1 VSNPLLSLPVPTAPG
16 LSARWQEIHASG
28 ADLGTAAPRLRDLE
42 NVELRGG
49 PLFRERTF
57 IASLHDR
64 HRRLGADAR
73 SMSAIEDLG
82 SGAACVVTGQQPH
95 LLTGPFYTVWKLL
108 GAIALAQ
115 RLEVIHARRVVPV
128 YWCGSDDSD
137 FAEVGSAWLFDP
149 ERGPWRLRIPAAEWR
164 PGMPVGDIGFAEVA
178 RLEKAALNALRG
190 PGMGWFRNAATGI
203 GDQDLGDRTAA
214 WVLRMFRESG
224 LVVVDARDDLL
235 AGTARPLLERY
246 AGVRA
251 EAAARVAERV
261 RAREREGWAPALDP
275 SARQS
280 GIFGR
285 RDGLRVKLGPAEIDS
300 GEAMHLKWS
309 PSVLLRPV
317 VQDALLAPVT
327 AVLGPGELAYHA
339 EIAPLYDLL
348 GVQAA
353 RPVPRPHLTLIGRG
367 WDWPEEPDN
376 IRSLLGGSSGAAR
389 TLARMSL
396 PLAQR
401 EVFDD
406 FGQNLD
412 AALHDVEFRLGHPLE
427 ARARARIQREVQRL
441 VSAEA
446 DRIGGAMPV
455 ARRIEWLAR
464 GKVPQERLYSSWMLW
479 AWFADPVE
487 AVLRPLAEAYVHA
500 VDGAAAV
507 QWALPVAEIP

>member
-1 VSNPLLSLPVPTAPG
+1 LLSLPVPSAPG
-16 LSARWQEIHASG
+16 LSQRWQEIYASG
-28 ADLGTAAPRLRDLE
+28 SDLGTAAPRLRDLSK
-42 NVELRGG
+42 VQLRAGT
-49 PLFRERTF
+49 LFRERKF
-57 IASLHDR
+57 IESLLDR
-64 HRRLGADAR
+64 HRRFGGDAQ
-73 SMSAIEDLG
+73 SLAAVEDLG
-82 SGAACVVTGQQPH
+82 AGAACVVTGQQPH

-115 RLEVIHARRVVPV
+115 RLEEIHARKVVPV

-164 PGMPVGDIGFAEVA
+164 PGMPVGDIASAEVA
-178 RLEKAALNALRG
+178 RLEKAALAALRG
-190 PGMGWFRNAATGI
+190 PGLEWFRNAAAGI
-203 GDQDLGDRTAA
+203 GDRDLGDRAAA

-235 AGTARPLLERY
+235 VTAARPLLERY
-246 AGVRA
+246 AAVRA
-251 EAAARVAERV
+251 EATVAVDERV
-261 RAREREGWAPALDP
+261 QAREKQGWAPALDP
-275 SARQS
+275 SARES

-285 RDGLRVKLGPAEIDS
+285 RDGLRLKLSPAEIDS
-300 GEAMHLKWS
+300 GEARGLRWS

-317 VQDALLAPVT
+317 VQDALLAPV
-327 AVLGPGELAYHA
+327 AVVLGPGELAYHA

-348 GVQAA
+348 GVEAA

-367 WDWPEEPDN
+367 WEWPEEPDQ
-376 IRSLLGGSSGAAR
+376 IRDLLGGSSRAAR
-389 TLARMSL
+389 ILSRMGL
-396 PLAQR
+396 PAEQR

-412 AALHDVEFRLGHPLE
+412 AALHDLEFRLGHPLA
-427 ARARARIQREVQRL
+427 ARARARMQRELQRL
-441 VSAEA
+441 ISAEA

-464 GKVPQERLYSSWMLW
+464 GKVPQERIYSSWMLW

-500 VDGAAAV
+500 VDQGSSV
-507 QWALPVAEIP
+507 QWALPVVEIP